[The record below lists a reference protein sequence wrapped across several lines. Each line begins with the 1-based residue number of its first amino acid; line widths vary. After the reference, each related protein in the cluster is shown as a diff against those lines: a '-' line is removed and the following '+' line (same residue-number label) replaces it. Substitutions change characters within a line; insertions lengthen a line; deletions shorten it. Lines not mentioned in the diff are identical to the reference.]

1 MHDKDTSP
9 SSRSE
14 QFPKDDPML
23 TMPECDNLVLQA
35 FIDCGIYTSNG
46 MGVSA
51 LTWQEIQAYSEISG
65 VNLTHW
71 ESRMVHLMSKEYV
84 TFKNFA
90 TENRHAR
97 SPYKPVIDDN
107 AISGE
112 KQLMNVLG

>member
-1 MHDKDTSP
+1 MHDKDDSP
-9 SSRSE
+9 QARIN
-14 QFPKDDPML
+14 QFDQGDPHL
-23 TMPECDNLVLQA
+23 TMPECDELIVQA

-71 ESRMVHLMSKEYV
+71 EARMVHLMSKEYV
-84 TFKNFA
+84 AFKNFA

-97 SPYKPVIDDN
+97 SPYKPAIDDN

-112 KQLMNVLG
+112 KQLMGVLG